1 MADYFYCNHCGKR
14 TLKNPR
20 LKEGQKYCGR
30 KSCQQARKNKWERAK
45 LQKDASYRKRRLDQ
59 KAKWRKDY
67 KADQYQKVYR
77 QNHPD
82 YVKDNR
88 EQQQLRNKNAQK
100 SLSEFLN
107 ANIVKTDALIAE
119 KPFSCGLYEILP
131 YKTSPGKKI
140 VKTDALIAELR
151 FYSGLQKILVDN
163 SALL

>member
-1 MADYFYCNHCGKR
+1 MADYFYCNHCDKR

-45 LQKDASYRKRRLDQ
+45 LKKDASSHKSRLAQ
-59 KAKWRKDY
+59 KARWRKDY

-82 YVKDNR
+82 YVKDKR

-100 SLSEFLN
+100 ALSEFLN

-119 KPFSCGLYEILP
+119 RPFS
-131 YKTSPGKKI
+131 
-140 VKTDALIAELR
+140 
-151 FYSGLQKILVDN
+151 
-163 SALL
+163 

>member
-1 MADYFYCNHCGKR
+1 MK
-14 TLKNPR
+14 
-20 LKEGQKYCGR
+20 
-30 KSCQQARKNKWERAK
+30 
-45 LQKDASYRKRRLDQ
+45 KDASYRKRRLDQ

-119 KPFSCGLYEILP
+119 KLVSCGLYEIVP

-140 VKTDALIAELR
+140 VKTDALIVELR
-151 FYSGLQKILVDN
+151 HCSGLQKVLVDN